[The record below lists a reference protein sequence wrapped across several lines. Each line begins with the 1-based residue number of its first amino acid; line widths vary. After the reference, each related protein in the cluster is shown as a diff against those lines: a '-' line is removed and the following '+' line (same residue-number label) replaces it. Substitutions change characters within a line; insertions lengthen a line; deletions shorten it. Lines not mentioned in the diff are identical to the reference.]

1 MTALQQ
7 GARQAHPEQA
17 HSDGDNCIPGPGDF
31 TATLANFM
39 AGGIDAALPGLAG
52 QVPAQPGAG
61 EQQPGETQLSPQPPA
76 GCRLLAAPPSAAGSV
91 PGSSGA
97 LLLAA
102 SCCRYSI

>member
-52 QVPAQPGAG
+52 QVHAQPGAG
-61 EQQPGETQLSPQPPA
+61 EQQPGETLLSPEPTA
-76 GCRLLAAPPSAAGSV
+76 GCRVLAAPPSAAGSV